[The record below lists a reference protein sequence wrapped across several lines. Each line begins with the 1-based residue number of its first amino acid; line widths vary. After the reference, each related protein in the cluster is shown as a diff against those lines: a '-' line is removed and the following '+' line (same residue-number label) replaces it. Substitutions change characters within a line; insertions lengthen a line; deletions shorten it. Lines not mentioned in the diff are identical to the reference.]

1 MSKVNYKNMRIV
13 RFQTIIKHHT
23 GPMSSL
29 YIFTIVLNQIQVALD
44 VTVAAYEDVLADLGK
59 HHLP

>member
-1 MSKVNYKNMRIV
+1 
-13 RFQTIIKHHT
+13 
-23 GPMSSL
+23 MSSL
-29 YIFTIVLNQIQVALD
+29 YIFTIVLNQVALD

>member
-29 YIFTIVLNQIQVALD
+29 YIFTIVLNQVALD

-59 HHLP
+59 YHLP

>member
-29 YIFTIVLNQIQVALD
+29 YIFTIVLNQVALD

>member
-29 YIFTIVLNQIQVALD
+29 YIFTIVLNQVALD
-44 VTVAAYEDVLADLGK
+44 VTVAAYEDILADLGK

>member
-1 MSKVNYKNMRIV
+1 
-13 RFQTIIKHHT
+13 
-23 GPMSSL
+23 MSSL